1 MVGPRGIPIG
11 RYILGPVLRFLISLM
26 LKIEMTGLE
35 HLPKTGAGIIYYN
48 HIHWLDPVLIAA
60 KLPRYCVPLAKIE
73 TSRWPIVGV
82 LMRWY
87 PVIFITRGAVDREAL
102 KATWDVLAQGHISA
116 ISPEGTRSPDLRLQ
130 RAKEGLAFVAKQAQG
145 AWLIPCAVQGTPAF
159 SWSLKAFLHHPVVTL
174 RFGPA
179 FNLTW
184 PERPD
189 RDVLR
194 EMTDEAMVQL
204 AQLLPTEMRGDYAD
218 GDPGQHKWLE
228 FLAAGGGA

>member
-1 MVGPRGIPIG
+1 MVGPRNIPIG

-60 KLPRYCVPLAKIE
+60 KLPR
-73 TSRWPIVGV
+73 PIVGV

-159 SWSLKAFLHHPVVTL
+159 SWSFQAFLHHPVVTL

-179 FNLTW
+179 FNLAW

-218 GDPGQHKWLE
+218 GDPQQHKWLE
-228 FLAAGGGA
+228 LLEAGN